1 MTTYIAENIE
11 TGEVIEGGVRDIAR
25 KLGVVPNTICNA
37 VSAKSKVK
45 FVWVITKRVGI
56 NENPYKF
63 PQALLDE
70 WNLVTEKFRK
80 ASARKG
86 CRNAENK
93 KL

>member
-70 WNLVTEKFRK
+70 WDRVTEQFRK
-80 ASARKG
+80 LKVKG
-86 CRNAENK
+86 VK
-93 KL
+93 

>member
-11 TGEVIEGGVRDIAR
+11 TGEVIEGGVRKLANH
-25 KLGVVPNTICNA
+25 LGVAPYNIYNSVYT
-37 VSAKSKVK
+37 KSKVK
-45 FVWVITKRVGI
+45 FVWVITKRNCM

-70 WNLVTEKFRK
+70 WDAVTEKFRK

-86 CRNAENK
+86 VQEC
-93 KL
+93 